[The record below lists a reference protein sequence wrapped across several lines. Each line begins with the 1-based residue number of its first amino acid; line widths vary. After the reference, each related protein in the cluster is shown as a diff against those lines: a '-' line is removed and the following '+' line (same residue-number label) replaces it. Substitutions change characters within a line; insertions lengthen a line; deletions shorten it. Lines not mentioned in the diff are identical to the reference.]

1 MKKVNTIYE
10 SKNYSMFK
18 RMRGNRE
25 INERHVQYFVK
36 ELSKNGMQIPGKI
49 NALNEIREGQHR
61 FEACKRLKIP
71 FMFFIEK
78 KQLTFNEELD
88 QLMAIQVSKKWNF
101 KDVLRTQCIKGN
113 LNYIRLKEVSEN
125 YSDFTLQTIVYISNG
140 STTGFRDGEFNSN
153 GLLRS
158 IRILDFCRTLKP
170 FFKNY
175 NKQSFVQA
183 LSVVIRKKNF
193 DWEYFKE
200 KAINV
205 CDKFHN
211 CTNKDAFEEMIIDI
225 YNYKRKHKI

>member
-1 MKKVNTIYE
+1 MINLNFITMKKVNTIYE

-78 KQLTFNEELD
+78 KQ
-88 QLMAIQVSKKWNF
+88 F